1 MSTRGEINA
10 FYRLAENNIIVRDIT
25 EEIQQ
30 MAMYGNYEITANTA
44 KGGEGRQIVT
54 LASKDDTC
62 TILTRI

>member
-30 MAMYGNYEITANTA
+30 MAMYGNYEITA
-44 KGGEGRQIVT
+44 KQG
-54 LASKDDTC
+54 
-62 TILTRI
+62 